1 MTYSANR
8 FLTREEM
15 TVNAQYI
22 MSWLVGRGWTKNAV
36 AGMLGNMETESTIN
50 PGIWQNLD
58 EGNLSMGYGL
68 VQWTPAT
75 KYLDWADSR
84 NLPRGSLDSQL
95 KRIEYEVAN
104 KIQWIPTTQYNMTF
118 EQFKRSKNS
127 PSYLAQA
134 FLKCYERP
142 ANQNQPNRSTQ
153 AEAWFNEL
161 NGSGGVVG
169 GTQLAQFPMDM
180 IQITQGENG
189 SFSHKG
195 TLCIDFVGTTAKYPY
210 YAPCDC
216 EAVYRQDSSAIIVWK
231 SNNPV
236 MCADGQIRSIVWT
249 CFHEEPITHSVG
261 TKLQKGD
268 FMGRTG
274 IGGFVTGDH
283 LHFNVI
289 EGDSYTGFV
298 QKPDY
303 ALAGNELHIYDVFA
317 VNGVN
322 IVDGYGYDWKTS
334 DFVDGS
340 DGQNPIPKNE
350 ASQVVAMYLAGTLN
364 GWQI

>member
-1 MTYSANR
+1 
-8 FLTREEM
+8 
-15 TVNAQYI
+15 
-22 MSWLVGRGWTKNAV
+22 MSWLVSRGWTKNAV

-58 EGNLSMGYGL
+58 AGNMSMGYGL

-75 KYLDWADSR
+75 KYLDWANAR
-84 NLPRGSLDSQL
+84 NLPMGSLDSQL

-104 KIQWIPTTQYNMTF
+104 KIQWIATTQYNMTF
-118 EQFKRSKNS
+118 EQFKRSTKT

-153 AEAWFNEL
+153 AEYWFSTL
-161 NGSGGVVG
+161 SGEGG
-169 GTQLAQFPMDM
+169 TDGTQLAQFPMDR
-180 IQITQGENG
+180 IHITQGENG

-195 TLCIDFVGTTAKYPY
+195 TLCIDFIGGTSKYPY

-216 EAVYRQDSSAIIVWK
+216 ECLYRQDSSAIIVWK
-231 SNNPV
+231 SDKPV

-283 LHFNVI
+283 LHFNVV
-289 EGDSYTGFV
+289 EGDTYNGFV

-317 VNGVN
+317 VNGVD
-322 IVDGYGYDWKTS
+322 IVEGYGYDWKTS

-340 DGQNPIPKNE
+340 DGNPYVPNNKT
-350 ASQVVAMYLAGTLN
+350 SQVVAMMLAGTLRN
-364 GWQI
+364 WQI

>member
-8 FLTREEM
+8 FLTKEEM

-22 MSWLVGRGWTKNAV
+22 MSWLVSRGWTKNAV

-58 EGNLSMGYGL
+58 AGNMSMGYGL

-75 KYLDWADSR
+75 KYLDWANAR
-84 NLPRGSLDSQL
+84 NLPMGSLDSQL

-104 KIQWIPTTQYNMTF
+104 KIQWIATTQYNMTF
-118 EQFKRSKNS
+118 EQFKRSTKT

-153 AEAWFNEL
+153 AEYWFSTL
-161 NGSGGVVG
+161 SGEGG
-169 GTQLAQFPMDM
+169 TDGTQLAQFPMDR
-180 IQITQGENG
+180 IHITQGENG

-195 TLCIDFVGTTAKYPY
+195 TLCIDFIGGTSKYPY

-216 EAVYRQDSSAIIVWK
+216 ECLYRQDSSAIIVWK
-231 SNNPV
+231 SDKPV

-283 LHFNVI
+283 LHFNVV
-289 EGDSYTGFV
+289 EGDTYNGFV

-317 VNGVN
+317 VNGVD
-322 IVDGYGYDWKTS
+322 IVGGYGYDWKTS

-340 DGQNPIPKNE
+340 DGNPYVPNNKT
-350 ASQVVAMYLAGTLN
+350 SQVVAMMLAGTLRN
-364 GWQI
+364 WQI